1 MKKLISITSLFIIIL
16 IGLIACSGSG
26 SDSPESV
33 SSAFWNAVQDRD
45 MEKAKQLATWDTVE
59 YLKILKAKNFHPER
73 FELGDKMMGE
83 ARAEIDTTLYTTRQ
97 GKSGIK
103 VPGVTV
109 LLKTKQGWRVDVKK
123 TLGSVIKYSVN
134 NMFDQLNGL
143 VKEGIK
149 EFDKTLSESMNEL
162 GKAIEEGTEEFKKEL
177 GRPIFPPRDNK
188 PPIPAI
194 KTPQGQQI

>member
-1 MKKLISITSLFIIIL
+1 MKKLISIASLFIIIL
-16 IGLIACSGSG
+16 IGLTACSG

-33 SSAFWNAVQDRD
+33 SSDFWEAVQDRD

-109 LLKTKQGWRVDVKK
+109 LLKTEQGWRVDVKK

-149 EFDKTLSESMNEL
+149 EFDKTLSESVNEL

-177 GRPIFPPRDNK
+177 GRPIFPPKDNNK

>member
-1 MKKLISITSLFIIIL
+1 MKNLTRILSAFVAVFIFV
-16 IGLIACSGSG
+16 GLTACSG

-33 SSAFWNAVQDRD
+33 TADFWDAVQDRD

-73 FELGDKMMGE
+73 YELGDKMSGDS
-83 ARAEIDTTLYTTRQ
+83 RAEIDTILYTTKQ

-109 LLKTKQGWRVDVKK
+109 LLKTEKGWRVDVKK

-134 NMFDQLNGL
+134 NVFGQLNGL
-143 VKEGIK
+143 LEEGVKEL
-149 EFDKTLSESMNEL
+149 DKTLSDTVNEL
-162 GKAIEEGTEEFKKEL
+162 GKTLKDSADELKKEL
-177 GRPIFPPRDNK
+177 NRPIFPPQNNR
-188 PPIPAI
+188 PPIPPI

>member
-1 MKKLISITSLFIIIL
+1 MKNLTRRLSALFFVFVF
-16 IGLIACSGSG
+16 IGLTACSG

-33 SSAFWNAVQDRD
+33 SADFWEAVQDRN
-45 MEKAKQLATWDTVE
+45 MEKAKQLSTWDTVE

-73 FELGDKMMGE
+73 FELGDKMAGDS
-83 ARAEIDTTLYTTRQ
+83 RAEIDTTLYTTKQ

-109 LLKTKQGWRVDVKK
+109 LLKTDQGWRVDVKK

-134 NMFDQLNGL
+134 NVFDQLNGL
-143 VKEGIK
+143 LEEGVKEL
-149 EFDKTLSESMNEL
+149 DKTISESVNEL
-162 GKAIEEGTEEFKKEL
+162 GQTLKDSADELKKEL
-177 GRPIFPPRDNK
+177 NRPIFPRQNTK
-188 PPIPAI
+188 PPVPPI